1 MCVRADVD
9 EKVEGLQD
17 KKARFGGREG
27 MAKPGV
33 AGTLV
38 IEDGL
43 EAAEGEGRAAAAQ
56 AVFVE

>member
-17 KKARFGGREG
+17 KKASREG

>member
-38 IEDGL
+38 IED
-43 EAAEGEGRAAAAQ
+43 
-56 AVFVE
+56 V